1 MPLLLDQLLYTSFS
15 RVGFR
20 TLASAEVP
28 AEIQQAFL
36 QQVVYK
42 HWDSYNPPS
51 AGYRAAYLHQ
61 LIPEHC
67 LFGWLYSDGRDDLG
81 RCHVPYF
88 LCYYLNDFLQPARLE
103 NIFTCLRRGP
113 VALIDQN
120 SFPATLE
127 TLLFRDFW
135 SYQPACLGVAIP
147 SDVRKHSPIALQEGK
162 LLDLFVP
169 VGEEELVADNSIS
182 EVVVI
187 KWQSLE
193 KTLQALEALR
203 EGKIVIVNLTQWNSG
218 EVQRAANCLADSTY
232 AIGGQTLLIGG
243 RTLLFAPSCVQV
255 KLPRLKAE
263 ASQGRWK
270 MEKSACKKIVLIP

>member
-1 MPLLLDQLLYTSFS
+1 MPLLLGQLLYTSFS

-20 TLASAEVP
+20 TIASAEVP
-28 AEIQQAFL
+28 AEIRQAFL

-51 AGYRAAYLHQ
+51 AGYRAVYLHQ

-103 NIFTCLRRGP
+103 NIFTCLQRGP

-120 SFPATLE
+120 SLPATLE
-127 TLLFRDFW
+127 TLIFPDF
-135 SYQPACLGVAIP
+135 SYQPAYLGVAIP
-147 SDVRKHSPIALQEGK
+147 SDVRKGSRIALQEGK
-162 LLDLFVP
+162 LLDIFIP
-169 VGEEELVADNSIS
+169 VGEQELVADNSIS
-182 EVVVI
+182 EMVVI
-187 KWQSLE
+187 ELQSLE
-193 KTLQALEALR
+193 NILPAIKALR
-203 EGKIVIVNLTQWNSG
+203 ERKIVIVKLTQSNSK
-218 EVQRAANCLADSTY
+218 EVQRAIDCLVDRTY
-232 AIGGQTLLIGG
+232 AIDGQTLLIGG

-255 KLPRLKAE
+255 R
-263 ASQGRWK
+263 
-270 MEKSACKKIVLIP
+270 ACNSY

>member
-36 QQVVYK
+36 EQVVYK

-67 LFGWLYSDGRDDLG
+67 LFGWLYGDSRDDLG

-88 LCYYLNDFLQPARLE
+88 LCYYLNGFLQPALLE
-103 NIFTCLRRGP
+103 NIFTCLQRGP

-120 SFPATLE
+120 SLPATLE
-127 TLLFRDFW
+127 TLIFPDFW

-147 SDVRKHSPIALQEGK
+147 SDVRKRSRIALQEGK
-162 LLDLFVP
+162 LLDIFIP
-169 VGEEELVADNSIS
+169 VGEQELVADNSIY

-187 KWQSLE
+187 ELQSLE
-193 KTLQALEALR
+193 NMLQAIEALR
-203 EGKIVIVNLTQWNSG
+203 QRKIVIVKLSQWNS
-218 EVQRAANCLADSTY
+218 EEMQRAVDCLAGSTY
-232 AIGGQTLLIGG
+232 AIDGQTLLIGR

-255 KLPRLKAE
+255 RATVPSSR
-263 ASQGRWK
+263 SF
-270 MEKSACKKIVLIP
+270 CY